1 MTRISII
8 VAIFHFLTNLLLI
21 LATNRLC
28 RCHSQKR
35 ELFLAAMVGSVQA
48 ALCTY
53 TGFSFLGKDYWRVT
67 FLLLTAGIAF
77 GSGKM
82 PLRQAAMYIVLY
94 LAMGEIAQG
103 RILAFLLAV
112 AAIGLLCAFS
122 QEHDQMM
129 QKTVPVTIRHGN
141 KKLSLTALVDTG
153 NTLRDP
159 VTGCRILVVD
169 GSVAESLLG
178 FDMEALEDPLRTM
191 SCHFIPGLRLIP
203 YSTVGQPNGF
213 MLGFRPQQLFIK
225 GRASDHILGFSPNRI
240 GQQHS
245 FQALTGG
252 LF

>member
-1 MTRISII
+1 MARVSIL
-8 VAIFHFLTNLLLI
+8 VAVFHFMTNILLI

-28 RCHSQKR
+28 RCHSR
-35 ELFLAAMVGSVQA
+35 MGEILLAATVGSMQA

-53 TGFSFLGKDYWRVT
+53 TGFSFLGKDYWRVV
-67 FLLLTAGIAF
+67 FLLLTAGLAF
-77 GSGKM
+77 SSGKM
-82 PLRQAAMYIVLY
+82 PLRQGAIYIVMY

-103 RILAFLLAV
+103 RIWAFLLAV
-112 AAIGLLCAFS
+112 AAIGLLCVFS
-122 QEHDQMM
+122 KENDKMM
-129 QKTVPVTIRHGN
+129 QKTVSVTIRHGD

-159 VTGCRILVVD
+159 VSGCRILVVD

-191 SCHFIPGLRLIP
+191 SCHFISGLRLIP
-203 YSTVGQPNGF
+203 YNTVGQPNGF
-213 MLGFRPQQLFIK
+213 LLGFRPQHLFIE

-240 GQQHS
+240 GHQHS